1 MSRTRLMRTSAALA
15 TVIAMSAAVA
25 AQASHNKKHD
35 DRDWWKK
42 GPDRM
47 LVATTDSNQLIT
59 FNAKDRRIRKL
70 VSIKGLPA
78 GEKLVGIDFQP
89 ASGALYGVGT
99 NEIVYRISE
108 RTGIAIAEG
117 PAFTPALN
125 GQSFGVDF
133 NPVVNRIR
141 VVSDAE
147 QNLALD
153 PDAGTAAT
161 NANLNPAGE
170 MIVGAAYENSQF
182 SATPPA
188 ATTLHVVGAANDRLY
203 TQNPPA
209 NGTLTN
215 PRNLR
220 VPGAGRLDVGANV
233 GFDIEGAS
241 GLGYLTDADPGR
253 GTTLYTV
260 DVPTGKAKSLGR
272 IGGRSL
278 TLTGLAVVQ
287 DLGS

>member
-1 MSRTRLMRTSAALA
+1 MSRTRIMRWSAALA
-15 TVIAMSAAVA
+15 SVLALSTVA
-25 AQASHNKKHD
+25 ADAAQRDGRGN
-35 DRDWWKK
+35 DRGK
-42 GPDRM
+42 GRAPDRL

-78 GEKLVGIDFQP
+78 GETLVGIDFQP
-89 ASGALYGVGT
+89 ASGALYGVGS
-99 NEIVYRISE
+99 NEIVYRVNE

-161 NANLNPAGE
+161 NTNLNPAGE

-182 SATPPA
+182 SAMASA

-209 NGTLTN
+209 NGTLTM

>member
-1 MSRTRLMRTSAALA
+1 MSRNRIVRWGAALA
-15 TVIAMSAAVA
+15 SVLALSTVA
-25 AQASHNKKHD
+25 ADAAQRDGRGN
-35 DRDWWKK
+35 DRGKR
-42 GPDRM
+42 GPDQL

-78 GEKLVGIDFQP
+78 GESLVGIDFQP

-99 NEIVYRISE
+99 NEIVYRINE
-108 RTGIAIAEG
+108 RTGIVFPES
-117 PAFTPALN
+117 PTAFTPALN
-125 GQSFGVDF
+125 GQSFGIDF
-133 NPVVNRIR
+133 NPVVNRLRI
-141 VVSDAE
+141 VSDAD
-147 QNLALD
+147 QNLAA
-153 PDAGTAAT
+153 DADANTVAVNGT
-161 NANLNPAGE
+161 LNPAGE
-170 MIVGAAYENSQF
+170 QIVGAGYENSQF
-182 SATPPA
+182 SPTAPA

-209 NGTLTN
+209 AGTLTN

-220 VPGAGRLDVGANV
+220 VPGSGRLDVGLNV
-233 GFDIEGAS
+233 GFDIEGDS
-241 GLGYLTDADPGR
+241 GLGYLTNADPRR

-287 DLGS
+287 GLGS

>member
-1 MSRTRLMRTSAALA
+1 MSLTRIMRWSAALA
-15 TVIAMSAAVA
+15 SVLALSAVA
-25 AQASHNKKHD
+25 AQADHRDGRGN
-35 DRDWWKK
+35 DRGKGR
-42 GPDRM
+42 GPDRL

-78 GEKLVGIDFQP
+78 GETLVGIDFQP
-89 ASGALYGVGT
+89 ASGALYGVGS
-99 NEIVYRISE
+99 NEIVYRVDE
-108 RTGIAIAEG
+108 KTGIAIAEG

-182 SATPPA
+182 SAMPPA

-209 NGTLTN
+209 NGTLTM

>member
-1 MSRTRLMRTSAALA
+1 MSRARIMRWSAALA
-15 TVIAMSAAVA
+15 SVLALSAVA
-25 AQASHNKKHD
+25 AQAD
-35 DRDWWKK
+35 QRDRDRWDRGSR
-42 GPDRM
+42 GPDRL

-153 PDAGTAAT
+153 PDAGTAAV

-182 SATPPA
+182 SAMPPA

-209 NGTLTN
+209 AGTLTM

-220 VPGAGRLDVGANV
+220 VAGAGRLDVGANV

>member
-1 MSRTRLMRTSAALA
+1 MSSTRILRWSAALA
-15 TVIAMSAAVA
+15 SVLALSTVA
-25 AQASHNKKHD
+25 ADAAQRDGRGN
-35 DRDWWKK
+35 DRGNGR
-42 GPDRM
+42 GPDRL

-78 GEKLVGIDFQP
+78 GETLVGIDFQP

-99 NEIVYRISE
+99 NEIVYRVNE

-153 PDAGTAAT
+153 PDAGTALM

-182 SATPPA
+182 SAMAPA

-209 NGTLTN
+209 AGTLTM

-220 VPGAGRLDVGANV
+220 VPGAGRLDVGTNV

-260 DVPTGKAKSLGR
+260 EVPTGKAKSLGR

>member
-1 MSRTRLMRTSAALA
+1 MSSTRILRWSAALA
-15 TVIAMSAAVA
+15 SVLALSTVA
-25 AQASHNKKHD
+25 ADAAQRDGRGN
-35 DRDWWKK
+35 DRGNGR
-42 GPDRM
+42 GPDRL

-59 FNAKDRRIRKL
+59 FNAKDGRIRKL

-78 GEKLVGIDFQP
+78 GETLVGIDFQP

-99 NEIVYRISE
+99 NEIVYRVNE

-153 PDAGTAAT
+153 PDAGTALM

-182 SATPPA
+182 SAMAPA

-209 NGTLTN
+209 AGTLTM

>member
-1 MSRTRLMRTSAALA
+1 MSSTRIMRWSAALA
-15 TVIAMSAAVA
+15 SVLALSAVA
-25 AQASHNKKHD
+25 AQAD
-35 DRDWWKK
+35 QRDRDRGKGGSR
-42 GPDRM
+42 GPDQL

-99 NEIVYRISE
+99 NEIVYRINE
-108 RTGIAIAEG
+108 RTGIVFPEG

-133 NPVVNRIR
+133 NPVVNRLRI
-141 VVSDAE
+141 VSDAD
-147 QNLALD
+147 QNLAA
-153 PDAGTAAT
+153 DADANTVAVNG
-161 NANLNPAGE
+161 NLNPAGE
-170 MIVGAAYENSQF
+170 MIVGAAYENSQL
-182 SATPPA
+182 SPMPPA

-209 NGTLTN
+209 NGTLTM

-272 IGGRSL
+272 IDGGRGL

>member
-1 MSRTRLMRTSAALA
+1 MSSARIMRWSAALA
-15 TVIAMSAAVA
+15 SVLALSAVA
-25 AQASHNKKHD
+25 AQAD
-35 DRDWWKK
+35 QRDRDRWDRGSR
-42 GPDRM
+42 GPDRL

-153 PDAGTAAT
+153 PDAGTAAV
-161 NANLNPAGE
+161 NANLNPA
-170 MIVGAAYENSQF
+170 
-182 SATPPA
+182 
-188 ATTLHVVGAANDRLY
+188 R
-203 TQNPPA
+203 
-209 NGTLTN
+209 
-215 PRNLR
+215 
-220 VPGAGRLDVGANV
+220 
-233 GFDIEGAS
+233 
-241 GLGYLTDADPGR
+241 
-253 GTTLYTV
+253 
-260 DVPTGKAKSLGR
+260 
-272 IGGRSL
+272 
-278 TLTGLAVVQ
+278 
-287 DLGS
+287 

>member
-1 MSRTRLMRTSAALA
+1 MSRTRLLRTSAALA
-15 TVIAMSAAVA
+15 SVLALSTVA
-25 AQASHNKKHD
+25 AQASHRDN
-35 DRDWWKK
+35 DRDRGWSKK

-133 NPVVNRIR
+133 NPAVNRIR

-153 PDAGTAAT
+153 PDAGSAAM

-209 NGTLTN
+209 AGTLTM

>member
-1 MSRTRLMRTSAALA
+1 MSRTRIMRWSAALA
-15 TVIAMSAAVA
+15 SVLALSTVA
-25 AQASHNKKHD
+25 ADAAQRDGRGN
-35 DRDWWKK
+35 DRGK
-42 GPDRM
+42 GRAPDRL

-78 GEKLVGIDFQP
+78 GETLVGIDFQP
-89 ASGALYGVGT
+89 ASGALYGVGS
-99 NEIVYRISE
+99 NEIVYRVNE

-182 SATPPA
+182 SAMAPA

-209 NGTLTN
+209 NGTLTM

>member
-1 MSRTRLMRTSAALA
+1 MSRSRLLRTSASLA
-15 TVIAMSAAVA
+15 TVLALSAVA
-25 AQASHNKKHD
+25 AQASHRSD
-35 DRDWWKK
+35 DNDRGWSKK

-99 NEIVYRISE
+99 NEVVYRISE

-153 PDAGTAAT
+153 PDAGTAAA

-182 SATPPA
+182 SAMPPA
-188 ATTLHVVGAANDRLY
+188 ATMLHVVGAANDRLY